1 MSIHPGAMNHLR
13 HTISLAGQG
22 ILQVAIKTIV
32 HKGYHGTIEVN
43 SEDYSLHGSILFL
56 EEQVRYSGQSFA
68 ELVKNFQQAVE
79 AHLQSCREQGLA
91 PPFSE

>member
-1 MSIHPGAMNHLR
+1 M
-13 HTISLAGQG
+13 
-22 ILQVAIKTIV
+22 AIKTIV

-43 SEDYSLHGSILFL
+43 NDDYSLHGSILFI
-56 EEQVRYSGQSFA
+56 EERMSYSGQSFA
-68 ELVKNFQQAVE
+68 ELEKNFQQAVE